1 MKPPRS
7 GLSPTTRMRHTEPMG
22 FHHVA
27 MAIHDVQANYDFNTK
42 VMGFE
47 LVNTDTAPTPEGGFS
62 KQFF

>member
-1 MKPPRS
+1 
-7 GLSPTTRMRHTEPMG
+7 MG